1 MPLTDV
7 SVQVGSGLLVSS
19 EVVLLLDEVEVL
31 LELLLL
37 ELLLELLVV
46 LLKLLLLEVLLELL
60 VVLLELLVVV
70 EVEEF
75 SPSASFELLHPVNCA
90 VKAAKTNAAIKAFLN
105 FIINRPLENIVYC

>member
-1 MPLTDV
+1 M
-7 SVQVGSGLLVSS
+7 GSGLLVSLE
-19 EVVLLLDEVEVL
+19 EVVLLLLDEVEVL

-46 LLKLLLLEVLLELL
+46 LLELLLLEVLLELL
-60 VVLLELLVVV
+60 VVLLELLVVLEIV

-75 SPSASFELLHPVNCA
+75 SPSTSFELLHPVNCA